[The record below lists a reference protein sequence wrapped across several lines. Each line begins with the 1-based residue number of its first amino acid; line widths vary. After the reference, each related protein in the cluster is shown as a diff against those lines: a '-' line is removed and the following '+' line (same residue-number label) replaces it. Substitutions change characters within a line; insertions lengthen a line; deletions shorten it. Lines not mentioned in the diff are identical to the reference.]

1 MAERNLKVKVKLR
14 RDTEAY
20 FESVKDTLVLLKG
33 EVVIVETAS
42 NGLRIKVGDG
52 SSTYSQLEFIDEN
65 LIGQINN
72 IVVRGYYHNGRFYT
86 DTTYKEAY
94 VGYEYKVYIDRATND
109 SYSYDDSSKQYYK
122 LINIPTATSTQAG
135 IMKLYSDLGSN
146 TDGAVDQNR
155 VTTEINKKFE
165 VSAGDDET
173 LIFI

>member
-1 MAERNLKVKVKLR
+1 MP
-14 RDTEAY
+14 AY
-20 FESVKDTLVLLKG
+20 
-33 EVVIVETAS
+33 
-42 NGLRIKVGDG
+42 R
-52 SSTYSQLEFIDEN
+52 
-65 LIGQINN
+65 
-72 IVVRGYYHNGRFYT
+72 
-86 DTTYKEAY
+86 EAY
-94 VGYEYKVYIDRATND
+94 VGYEYKVYIDRITSD
-109 SYSYDDSSKQYYK
+109 SYSYDETSKQYYK